1 MNGGKKKEIKS
12 ALIFSLLCGCVRAAA
27 GRRESGNMRA
37 AQPAA
42 CSLNA
47 SCGTNVHSRV
57 VAMKYE
63 GLIDLMASMR

>member
-42 CSLNA
+42 CSFNA
-47 SCGTNVHSRV
+47 SCGD
-57 VAMKYE
+57 E
-63 GLIDLMASMR
+63 I

>member
-1 MNGGKKKEIKS
+1 MGEKKKEIKS

-42 CSLNA
+42 CSF
-47 SCGTNVHSRV
+47 V